1 MFPFGSRKNEGRRA
15 PDDRYNRDKVEVTG
29 RPADAPQPEPAGAST
44 GASAPK
50 TEQKPAEKPLSQIS
64 LEYNGMGIVVLHEI
78 DQGEQPQRIEQVIDR
93 WKSVPKA
100 SRFDVLSFPRH
111 IYCFD
116 KQTGTIDTSVKLP
129 EKYAQIA
136 QEEQD
141 ERVRAYMAQ
150 LTGEQPAAPAAGV
163 LTAELINA
171 TSKDDLFDVAYGMKR
186 EDRQRVID
194 AFLGANKRRV
204 KEAKAH
210 QQGGNNGGSG
220 ESGGDQ
226 GGQPTPQPAPR
237 PQPQRQPASQTT
249 GGLSAT
255 RRHRGG

>member
-1 MFPFGSRKNEGRRA
+1 MFGSRKNTGRRA

-44 GASAPK
+44 GTPVPK

-116 KQTGTIDTSVKLP
+116 KQTGKIDASVKLP

-171 TSKDDLFDVAYGMKR
+171 TSKDDLFDIAYGMKR

-194 AFLGANKRRV
+194 AFLGANKKRV
-204 KEAKAH
+204 KEAKGR
-210 QQGGNNGGSG
+210 QQGGDNGGSG
-220 ESGGDQ
+220 ESGGGQ
-226 GGQPTPQPAPR
+226 GGSTHEAQPAPR
-237 PQPQRQPASQTT
+237 PQPQRQPAPQTT

-255 RRHRGG
+255 RRRRGG

>member
-1 MFPFGSRKNEGRRA
+1 MSLFGSKRNEGRRA
-15 PDDRYNRDKVEVTG
+15 PDGRYNRSESEIIG
-29 RPADAPQPEPAGAST
+29 RPADAPQPEPAGTST
-44 GASAPK
+44 GAPAPK

-64 LEYNGMGIVVLHEI
+64 LEYNGMGIVVLYEI

-116 KQTGTIDTSVKLP
+116 KQTGKIDTSVKLP

-171 TSKDDLFDVAYGMKR
+171 TSKDDLFDIAYGMKR

-194 AFLGANKRRV
+194 AFLGANKKRV
-204 KEAKAH
+204 KEAKGR
-210 QQGGNNGGSG
+210 QQGGDNGSSG
-220 ESGGDQ
+220 ESGSG
-226 GGQPTPQPAPR
+226 QPAPR
-237 PQPQRQPASQTT
+237 PQPQPQRQPAPQTT

-255 RRHRGG
+255 RRRRGG

>member
-1 MFPFGSRKNEGRRA
+1 MFGSRKNTGRRA
-15 PDDRYNRDKVEVTG
+15 PDDRYNRDKSEVTG

-44 GASAPK
+44 GTPVPK
-50 TEQKPAEKPLSQIS
+50 AEQEPAEKPLSQIS

-116 KQTGTIDTSVKLP
+116 KQTGKIDTSVKLP

-141 ERVRAYMAQ
+141 DRVRAYMAQ

-171 TSKDDLFDVAYGMKR
+171 TSMDTLFDIFYNMKR
-186 EDRQRVID
+186 EDRQRVYD
-194 AFLGANKRRV
+194 AVQKANKRRV
-204 KEAKAH
+204 KEAEH
-210 QQGGNNGGSG
+210 RRNGGSS
-220 ESGGDQ
+220 ESGSGQ
-226 GGQPTPQPAPR
+226 GGSTHEAQSAPR
-237 PQPQRQPASQTT
+237 PQAQRQTAPQTT

-255 RRHRGG
+255 RRRRGG